1 MNASL
6 RLAWIS
12 MLLGAAVV
20 AGCASTQST
29 SNDSEPL
36 GWTDAPMDVVSA
48 EVEGDSLVT
57 VVRYGGGCGEHRFFL
72 EPAGPLMKSLPP
84 KQPLRWVHRSS
95 GDPCRA
101 LILDTVR
108 ADLKPF
114 RGSPHGSTVL
124 LLEGWNEDLI
134 YTYR

>member
-1 MNASL
+1 
-6 RLAWIS
+6 
-12 MLLGAAVV
+12 
-20 AGCASTQST
+20 
-29 SNDSEPL
+29 
-36 GWTDAPMDVVSA
+36 MDVVAA
-48 EVEGDSLVT
+48 EVEGDFLVT
-57 VVRYGGGCGEHRFFL
+57 VVRYGGGCGEHRFEL

-108 ADLKPF
+108 ADLEPF

-124 LLEGWNEDLI
+124 LLEGWNDDLI
-134 YTYR
+134 YTYP